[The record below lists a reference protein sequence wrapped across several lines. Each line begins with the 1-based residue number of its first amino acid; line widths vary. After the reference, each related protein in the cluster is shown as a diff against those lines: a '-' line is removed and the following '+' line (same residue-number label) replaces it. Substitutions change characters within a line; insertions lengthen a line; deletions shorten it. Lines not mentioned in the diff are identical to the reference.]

1 MFLIGEEEI
10 CCQSPPGLDEEML
23 LLLIFLRTNRYI
35 RQISDSIA
43 SRIPG
48 ASRAE
53 IEARVNQSYEN
64 LLMRAKVLVHIPNL
78 VEGQVR
84 AEFRHRVHKR

>member
-1 MFLIGEEEI
+1 MSE
-10 CCQSPPGLDEEML
+10 SPGVRRRDAASLD
-23 LLLIFLRTNRYI
+23 IFKNKQRYI